1 MPDDRYVLPPK
12 EQAAK
17 DRIYAYLTTNASPI
31 MDVLHTMSMKETAEK
46 LTHSPN
52 MMSLGKIMWVVA
64 IREIFDQS
72 DPGGGSPVGTWESI
86 DKMRMMASSDIRLQV
101 AEYVSDIW
109 MDKEGEAVD
118 CRIAV
123 NHLVENGLHEICGG
137 REAPHFLGQAM
148 GDIMVAAMEGLITA
162 HECFG
167 EDGIQPDEDRLR
179 FALESNA
186 EAYAPEHPWMKDD
199 EDMIV
204 SGASKVVANFEK
216 LCKDFRKEVNDGES
230 N

>member
-1 MPDDRYVLPPK
+1 MPDDRYVLPPR

-17 DRIYAYLTTNASPI
+17 DRIYGYLSVSAQPI
-31 MDVLHTMSMKETAEK
+31 MDVLNTMSMKDTTDK
-46 LTHSPN
+46 LIASPN
-52 MMSLGKIMWVVA
+52 MMSLGKILWVVA

-72 DPGGGSPVGTWESI
+72 YPGGESPVGTWESI
-86 DKMRMMASSDIRLQV
+86 DKMRMMAQSDIRLQV

-109 MDKEGEAVD
+109 MEKEGEAVD

-123 NHLVENGLHEICGG
+123 NHLVDKGLHEICGG
-137 REAPHFLGQAM
+137 DDAPHYLGQAM

-167 EDGIQPDEDRLR
+167 EDGLQPDEDRLR
-179 FALESNA
+179 LALESNA
-186 EAYAPEHPWMKDD
+186 EAYAPSKPWKKDD
-199 EDMIV
+199 KETIV
-204 SGASKVVANFEK
+204 NGSIKVVANFDK
-216 LCKDFRKEVNDGES
+216 LCNDFRKEVNDGEA